1 MDNDCFSFII
11 YIIHACSNQWNEA
24 PSTVYQNLKSSGCLD
39 KYLIPNYDILHTQS
53 TDYIVHDVEEY
64 LKKREAS
71 A

>member
-11 YIIHACSNQWNEA
+11 YIIHACANQWNET
-24 PSTVYQNLKSSGCLD
+24 PSAVYQNLKNSGCLD
-39 KYLIPNYDILHTQS
+39 HYLIPNYDILHTQS
-53 TDYIVHDVEEY
+53 TDYIVHDVEQY